1 MVCGT
6 QFGQDEAE
14 IGDAVTNPVVEASK
28 EEREKKLK
36 KLFGAL
42 QKIVD
47 DRWFGKVTI
56 SFQAGNITHVV
67 QEVVSKW

>member
-1 MVCGT
+1 
-6 QFGQDEAE
+6 
-14 IGDAVTNPVVEASK
+14 VTNPVVEASK